1 MFNNLSTFAEE
12 VPADSEYFDDLY
24 EVARTGGLNQVE
36 LQSYVDSMVTEYDKR
51 VIGNY
56 FLKEGMEKTI
66 IAFKRAGAS
75 DELIAKATGLTPE
88 QIAAIER

>member
-1 MFNNLSTFAEE
+1 
-12 VPADSEYFDDLY
+12 
-24 EVARTGGLNQVE
+24 
-36 LQSYVDSMVTEYDKR
+36 MVTEYDKR